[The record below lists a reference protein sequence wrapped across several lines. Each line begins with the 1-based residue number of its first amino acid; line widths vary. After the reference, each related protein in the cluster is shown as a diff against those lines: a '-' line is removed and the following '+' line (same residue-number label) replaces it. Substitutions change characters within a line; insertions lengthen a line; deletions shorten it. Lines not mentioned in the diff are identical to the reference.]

1 MKRVSHRGI
10 EIYFAADNWR
20 HFCYFEMMESGKSE
34 WRRGVTSELNDSTN
48 RLRVSVGAVFF
59 FSFTA
64 CTDCGLNP
72 AA

>member
-59 FSFTA
+59 LSFTA

-72 AA
+72 AD